1 MRTAPLAF
9 PCYNAETR
17 SRWLLITYTKPGGTY
32 VHMAVAA
39 EVRQAKKTPMA
50 TPPASPPTATMP
62 AARKPLHLLLL
73 SLSLPVLLLLLSLVF
88 LLSHTTFSLLVC
100 PLLPLPPSRRNATS
114 TSSSRSNSLG
124 VSMDKTLQAFHASTP
139 PPSLPSRSNAT
150 STISS
155 GSASLGVS
163 MDNKT
168 VQSFHTPVAAPP
180 PPAAASLPA
189 APASAA
195 KISSN
200 SKKASAK
207 RNKSL
212 IKLLL
217 RSTPQT
223 RRFAA
228 RADELFAAPCTAR
241 FFMTWLSPL
250 AQFGRREL
258 LVLESL
264 FRWHRGACLLV
275 ASDTMDTPGGMARL
289 APFLER
295 GLRVAVAS
303 PDFAYLLDGTP
314 AESWLAAV
322 KRGGVKPGSV
332 PLGQNL
338 SNLLRLALLYRYG
351 GAYLDADVVVL
362 RPFAGVLRNAV
373 GAQAVDEATGEWR
386 RLNNAVMVF
395 DAAHPLLRE
404 FIAEFAAAFDGSKWG
419 HNGPYLVSRV
429 AARLRHHRSPEGLG
443 GLTVLPPRAF
453 YPVHW
458 SKIAGMFVAPKD
470 GKGESWVKAQ
480 VESIRGGSYGIHLWN
495 RESRTLEVEE
505 GSVIGRL
512 ISESCLFCNSSMFV
526 KQE

>member
-1 MRTAPLAF
+1 
-9 PCYNAETR
+9 
-17 SRWLLITYTKPGGTY
+17 
-32 VHMAVAA
+32 MAVAA
-39 EVRQAKKTPMA
+39 EVRQAKKSSMA
-50 TPPASPPTATMP
+50 TPPASPPTPTTP

-88 LLSHTTFSLLVC
+88 LLSHTTFSLLIC
-100 PLLPLPPSRRNATS
+100 PLLPQPPSRRNATS
-114 TSSSRSNSLG
+114 TSSSSSNSLG

-139 PPSLPSRSNAT
+139 PPSLPSRRNAT
-150 STISS
+150 STLSS
-155 GSASLGVS
+155 GSASLSVS
-163 MDNKT
+163 MNNKT
-168 VQSFHTPVAAPP
+168 VQAFHAPLLAPP
-180 PPAAASLPA
+180 PPPPPLPA

-195 KISSN
+195 KTSNSN

-207 RNKSL
+207 RNKTL

-228 RADELFAAPCTAR
+228 RADELFAAPCAGGR

-250 AQFGRREL
+250 AQLG
-258 LVLESL
+258 
-264 FRWHRGACLLV
+264 
-275 ASDTMDTPGGMARL
+275 
-289 APFLER
+289 PFLER

-314 AESWLAAV
+314 AESWLTAM

-470 GKGESWVKAQ
+470 GKGERWVKAQ

-512 ISESCLFCNSSMFV
+512 ISDSCLFCNSSMFV

>member
-1 MRTAPLAF
+1 MAPDH
-9 PCYNAETR
+9 
-17 SRWLLITYTKPGGTY
+17 
-32 VHMAVAA
+32 VHKARGHVRAHGAMAVAA
-39 EVRQAKKTPMA
+39 EVRQAKKSSMA
-50 TPPASPPTATMP
+50 TPPASPPTPTTP

-88 LLSHTTFSLLVC
+88 LLSHTTFSLLIC
-100 PLLPLPPSRRNATS
+100 PLLPQPPSRRNATS
-114 TSSSRSNSLG
+114 TSSSSSNSLG

-139 PPSLPSRSNAT
+139 PPSLPSRRNTT
-150 STISS
+150 STLSS
-155 GSASLGVS
+155 GSASLSVS
-163 MDNKT
+163 MNNKT
-168 VQSFHTPVAAPP
+168 VQAFHAPLLAPP
-180 PPAAASLPA
+180 PPPPPLPA

-195 KISSN
+195 KTSNSN

-207 RNKSL
+207 RNKTL

-228 RADELFAAPCTAR
+228 RADELFAAPCAGGR

-275 ASDTMDTPGGMARL
+275 ASDTMDTPGGTARL
-289 APFLER
+289 GPFLER

-314 AESWLAAV
+314 AESWLTAM

-470 GKGESWVKAQ
+470 GKGERWVKAQ

-512 ISESCLFCNSSMFV
+512 ISDSCLFCNSSMFV

>member
-1 MRTAPLAF
+1 MAPHVHKA
-9 PCYNAETR
+9 R
-17 SRWLLITYTKPGGTY
+17 VTY

-39 EVRQAKKTPMA
+39 EVRQAKKSSMA
-50 TPPASPPTATMP
+50 TPPASPPPTTMP

-73 SLSLPVLLLLLSLVF
+73 SLSLPVLLLLLCLVF
-88 LLSHTTFSLLVC
+88 ILSHTTFSLLIC
-100 PLLPLPPSRRNATS
+100 PLLPQPPSRRNATS
-114 TSSSRSNSLG
+114 TSSSSGNSLG
-124 VSMDKTLQAFHASTP
+124 VSMDKTLQTFHASTP
-139 PPSLPSRSNAT
+139 PPSLLSRHNAT
-150 STISS
+150 STITI
-155 GSASLGVS
+155 GANLGVS
-163 MDNKT
+163 MDKT
-168 VQSFHTPVAAPP
+168 VQAFHAPVAAPP
-180 PPAAASLPA
+180 PPLPA

-195 KISSN
+195 KTSSN

-207 RNKSL
+207 RNKTL
-212 IKLLL
+212 LELLL

-275 ASDTMDTPGGMARL
+275 ASDTMDTAGGMARL
-289 APFLER
+289 APFLDR

-314 AESWLAAV
+314 AESWLGAV
-322 KRGGVKPGSV
+322 NRGGVKPGSV

-429 AARLRHHRSPEGLG
+429 AARLRHHRSPGL

-458 SKIAGMFVAPKD
+458 SKIAGMFVAPRD
-470 GKGESWVKAQ
+470 GKGEKWVKAK
-480 VESIRGGSYGIHLWN
+480 VESIRGESYGIHLWN
-495 RESRTLEVEE
+495 RESRGLEMEE

>member
-17 SRWLLITYTKPGGTY
+17 SRWLLTYTKPGGVTY
-32 VHMAVAA
+32 VYMAVVA
-39 EVRQAKKTPMA
+39 EVRQAKKSSMA
-50 TPPASPPTATMP
+50 TPPASPPPTTIP
-62 AARKPLHLLLL
+62 AARKPLHLFLL
-73 SLSLPVLLLLLSLVF
+73 SLSLPVLLLLLSVVF
-88 LLSHTTFSLLVC
+88 LLSHTTFSLLIC
-100 PLLPLPPSRRNATS
+100 RLLPQPPSRSNATN
-114 TSSSRSNSLG
+114 TASSSNNLG
-124 VSMDKTLQAFHASTP
+124 VSMDKTLQFYASTP
-139 PPSLPSRSNAT
+139 PPSLMRNAT
-150 STISS
+150 STITS
-155 GSASLGVS
+155 GASLGVS
-163 MDNKT
+163 MDMT
-168 VQSFHTPVAAPP
+168 VQAFHAPVAAPP
-180 PPAAASLPA
+180 PPLPA
-189 APASAA
+189 APASAT
-195 KISSN
+195 KTSSN

-228 RADELFAAPCTAR
+228 RADELFSAPCTAR

-275 ASDTMDTPGGMARL
+275 ASDTMDTAGGMARL

-314 AESWLAAV
+314 AEPWLGAV

-351 GAYLDADVVVL
+351 GAYIDADVVVL
-362 RPFAGVLRNAV
+362 RPFAGVLHNAV

-429 AARLRHHRSPEGLG
+429 AERLRHHRSPGLG
-443 GLTVLPPRAF
+443 FTVLPPRAF

-458 SKIAGMFVAPKD
+458 SKIAGMFVAPKN
-470 GKGESWVKAQ
+470 GKGERWVKAK
-480 VESIRGGSYGIHLWN
+480 VESIRGESYGIHLWN
-495 RESRTLEVEE
+495 RESRSLEVEE